1 MKVKT
6 FENHNK
12 ENMEKSK
19 VKIAKYINMPMNGE
33 LKTN

>member
-6 FENHNK
+6 FENDSN
-12 ENMEKSK
+12 ENMEKST
-19 VKIAKYINMPMNGE
+19 AKSINMQMNGE